1 MQWNTIEQ
9 SLSTIE
15 HASSG
20 YTLAHRG
27 IITLGDGQK
36 VFVKLGVD
44 DTTSGWAQKEVALYE
59 FLADRNYPH
68 IPKLL
73 AIKPDRTAFSLEA
86 LEPQDGWDWTNTWTY
101 ERLDATLRAVDELA
115 KIQPSPEEYAI
126 FGTKG
131 LSQTSDGWGPLLNQP
146 DKQVVLRDK
155 IEKAG
160 HSTYMKSVDYRA
172 MAAKSASFVFKND
185 TLVHYDIRTDNCA
198 WNPNTNAVKLI
209 DWNWAQ
215 MGDVRIDA
223 ASMLV
228 HVYKAGLDIS
238 RYYNRLDADAL
249 LWVAGLWLNSAA
261 TPLWSGGSEHT
272 SLRDYQLESG
282 VAALKLRDQLLSH

>member
-1 MQWNTIEQ
+1 MQWNTIKQ

-15 HASSG
+15 HVSSG

-27 IITLGDGQK
+27 IVTLDDGQK

-44 DTTSGWAQKEVALYE
+44 STTREWAQKEIALYE
-59 FLADRNYPH
+59 FLATHNYIH

-73 AIKPDRTAFSLEA
+73 AVNSDRTAFSLEA
-86 LEPQDGWDWTNTWTY
+86 LQPQDGWDWANTWSY

-115 KIQPSPEEYAI
+115 KLTPSTEEHAI
-126 FGTKG
+126 FGAKG
-131 LSQTSDGWGPLLNQP
+131 LSQTSDGWAPLLNQP
-146 DKQVVLRDK
+146 EKRAVLKDKL
-155 IEKAG
+155 EKAG
-160 HSTYMKSVDYRA
+160 HGAYMEHVDYSA
-172 MAAKSASFVFKND
+172 MATKSASFVFKDN

-198 WNPNTNAVKLI
+198 WNKALGTVKLI

-215 MGDVRIDA
+215 MGDTRIDA

-238 RYYNRLDADAL
+238 SYKARLDADAL
-249 LWVAGLWLNSAA
+249 QWVAGLWLNAAA
-261 TPLWSGGSEHT
+261 TPMWPGASEKAH
-272 SLRDYQLESG
+272 LRDYQLESG
-282 VAALKLRDQLLSH
+282 VAALKLRDTL